1 MGRGGQDKNDWL
13 ARPDRPM
20 PVHDGEAEKW
30 PAGECFIGD
39 AADLRFGHSWIVFE
53 VETRQPAALVAAEP
67 NKGNDRPDIG
77 ALAAQSSGLGGSIE

>member
-1 MGRGGQDKNDWL
+1 
-13 ARPDRPM
+13 
-20 PVHDGEAEKW
+20 
-30 PAGECFIGD
+30 
-39 AADLRFGHSWIVFE
+39 VFE